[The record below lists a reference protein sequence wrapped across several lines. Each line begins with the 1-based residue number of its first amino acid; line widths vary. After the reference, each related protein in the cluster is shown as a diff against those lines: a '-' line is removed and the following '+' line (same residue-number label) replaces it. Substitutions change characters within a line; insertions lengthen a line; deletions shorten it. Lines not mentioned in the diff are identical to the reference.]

1 MDQTML
7 TNGVTK
13 GVTLPALRG
22 GEIMPG
28 TGAQKVVIVNGSPE
42 ILELIE
48 TALDAGRYDIVF
60 VESTEHAYSQIKRV
74 QPNLVILCVRIEE
87 MDGFQILSMLKLD
100 DETREIPV
108 LTYTNEHESQN
119 TDRDVS
125 DFSDGE
131 IFVPKLALR
140 MN

>member
-1 MDQTML
+1 ML
-7 TNGVTK
+7 TNGVTT

-22 GEIMPG
+22 SEIAPG

-74 QPNLVILCVRIEE
+74 QPNLVILCVRIED
-87 MDGFQILSMLKLD
+87 MDGFQVLSMLKLD
-100 DETREIPV
+100 EETRGIPV
-108 LTYTNEHESQN
+108 LTYTNEHEGQN
-119 TDRDVS
+119 ADEEIPEL
-125 DFSDGE
+125 SDGE
-131 IFVPKLALR
+131 MFTLKPAIR

>member
-1 MDQTML
+1 MM
-7 TNGVTK
+7 TNGVTTS
-13 GVTLPALRG
+13 VTGPNLRASG
-22 GEIMPG
+22 ITPG
-28 TGAQKVVIVNGSPE
+28 ASAQKVVIVNGSLE
-42 ILELIE
+42 IMELLEM
-48 TALDAGRYDIVF
+48 ALEAGRYDIVF
-60 VESTEHAYSQIKRV
+60 VENNEHAYSQIKRV

-108 LTYTNEHESQN
+108 LTYTNEHEGQN

>member
-1 MDQTML
+1 MGQDRHPVFAVIPKCMKPP
-7 TNGVTK
+7 GV
-13 GVTLPALRG
+13 VSAWCMRPA
-22 GEIMPG
+22 EIM
-28 TGAQKVVIVNGSPE
+28 E
-42 ILELIE
+42 LLEM
-48 TALDAGRYDIVF
+48 ALDAGRYDIVF
-60 VESTEHAYSQIKRV
+60 VENNEHAYSQIKRV

-87 MDGFQILSMLKLD
+87 MDGFQVLSMLKLD

-108 LTYTNEHESQN
+108 FTYTNEHEGQN
-119 TDRDVS
+119 TDGDVS

>member
-1 MDQTML
+1 ML
-7 TNGVTK
+7 TNGVTT

-22 GEIMPG
+22 SEIAPG
-28 TGAQKVVIVNGSPE
+28 LGAQKVVIVNGSPE

-74 QPNLVILCVRIEE
+74 QPNLVILCVRIED
-87 MDGFQILSMLKLD
+87 MDGFQVLSMLKLD
-100 DETREIPV
+100 EETRGIPV
-108 LTYTNEHESQN
+108 LTYTNEHEGQN
-119 TDRDVS
+119 ADEEIPEL
-125 DFSDGE
+125 SDGE
-131 IFVPKLALR
+131 MFTLKPAIR